1 MKLVLND
8 SHLLTELTLDM
19 KIVCL
24 REMACVAN
32 LLGMVSVPQYKFMVE
47 IVSSLEIIWVRKP

>member
-8 SHLLTELTLDM
+8 SHLSTELTLDM

-24 REMACVAN
+24 RDKACVVN
-32 LLGMVSVPQYKFMVE
+32 LLGMVSAPQCKFMAR
-47 IVSSLEIIWVRKP
+47 IVSSMESIWVRMP

>member
-24 REMACVAN
+24 RDMACVAS
-32 LLGMVSVPQYKFMVE
+32 LLRMVSAPQCKFMAR
-47 IVSSLEIIWVRKP
+47 IVSSMESIWVRKP